1 MQKLIKVQE
10 LGVVD
15 YLSAWQMHKQIADRV
30 LTGKIENTLLL
41 LQHPSVYTAGR
52 RTQLSDRPLDNT
64 PVIDVDRGGKI
75 TWHGIGQLVG
85 YPIIKLKNSADVV
98 GFVRELENALIQV
111 CEEFGITAQRYCER
125 SGVWVR
131 DEKGDRK
138 IAAIGLRVAKIRNQV
153 GVADAG
159 CHLQRAF
166 GADQLASGHPVRTEE
181 GAGEQRIFCGHA
193 QRAARVRCVLRQ
205 AGHILHRRPF
215 LRHSQLQAALPKAQ
229 RIMQRYHRA
238 VFAAVLVNAVQPG
251 DAKVQ
256 AAAAHTRHN
265 VPGALKQN
273 IQRGDG
279 REAGL
284 ILARVGLDH
293 AQTAALQKIEACGFE
308 AALAGQ
314 AQADVGALHNCS

>member
-1 MQKLIKVQE
+1 MQKLVKVQE

-15 YLSAWQMHKQIADRV
+15 YLSAWQMQKQIADGV

-131 DEKGDRK
+131 DKKGDRK
-138 IAAIGLRVAKIRNQV
+138 IAAIGLRVAK
-153 GVADAG
+153 GVSTHGFALNVNPDLSAY
-159 CHLQRAF
+159 LKII
-166 GADQLASGHPVRTEE
+166 P
-181 GAGEQRIFCGHA
+181 CG
-193 QRAARVRCVLRQ
+193 
-205 AGHILHRRPF
+205 IP
-215 LRHSQLQAALPKAQ
+215 
-229 RIMQRYHRA
+229 
-238 VFAAVLVNAVQPG
+238 
-251 DAKVQ
+251 DAKVTSISAELGEQ
-256 AAAAHTRHN
+256 I
-265 VPGALKQN
+265 N
-273 IQRGDG
+273 IEQ
-279 REAGL
+279 
-284 ILARVGLDH
+284 VNPV
-293 AQTAALQKIEACGFE
+293 LQKYICPVLEN
-308 AALAGQ
+308 LAQ
-314 AQADVGALHNCS
+314 